1 MRKQITMR
9 SFRKALVST
18 VLLSRPSPLSLIA
31 LAALAAGLLTVTGC
45 SSEKKKATPQLAV
58 PVIVTAAMEKNVPVT
73 LKAIGSVEA
82 YNTVSIRA
90 RIGGALTRVAFKEGQ
105 DVKQGDLLFVI
116 DPRPYQNALQAV
128 LAALARDR
136 AQAANAEADARRYA
150 ELIQKGYVARQQ
162 YDQVATTAEALKA
175 TVQSDEAAVEIAR
188 LNLQYCNI
196 LAPISGRTGNL
207 MVHQGDQIKADDIA
221 MVVINQIT
229 PINASFS
236 IPEQSLPEIRKYAS
250 AGSLTV
256 EASFP
261 NDTGKPTKGELTFI
275 NNTVDLS
282 TRTILLKAT
291 FPNTDKRLWP
301 GQFVNVNLTLT
312 TRSHAVVIPTQA
324 LQAGQQGPFVF
335 VIKPDLTAES
345 RPITPGQ
352 ESNGETLIE
361 KGLQAGE
368 KVVTDGQLRLVPG
381 ARVEIRPG
389 LELGGVVTP

>member
-1 MRKQITMR
+1 VRKQITMR
-9 SFRKALVST
+9 SFRKTLVST
-18 VLLSRPSPLSLIA
+18 VLLSRPSPLSLVA

>member
-1 MRKQITMR
+1 MR